1 MFGDVTVS
9 FPLSLLSLL
18 SPECLGNIGAQPS
31 RSLPENSPTLAKE
44 LKSERKELVTS
55 QTLLAYRNQWK
66 NDDPGEAPSS
76 VSSLQ
81 TKACGLQAGRQAVP
95 KIIARHRLS

>member
-1 MFGDVTVS
+1 MFGDVIIF

-18 SPECLGNIGAQPS
+18 SPECPGNTGVQPS
-31 RSLPENSPTLAKE
+31 PSLPENSPTLAKE

-66 NDDPGEAPSS
+66 NNDLGEAPTS

-81 TKACGLQAGRQAVP
+81 TQACGLQAGTLAVP
-95 KIIARHRLS
+95 KIIPGNRLS

>member
-1 MFGDVTVS
+1 MFGDVIIS

-18 SPECLGNIGAQPS
+18 SPECPANTGVQPS

-66 NDDPGEAPSS
+66 NDDPGEAPANPGMWPASKH
-76 VSSLQ
+76 
-81 TKACGLQAGRQAVP
+81 TGCF
-95 KIIARHRLS
+95 